1 MSASTPRTSNVSNAA
16 SAAPPRETVAAAAQ
30 RRAPLSGIRILD
42 MTSVMLGPYATQTL
56 GDYGADIIK
65 IEAPDGDTTRKTGP
79 AKEPGMAATFVGA
92 NRNKRSIVLDLKQA
106 AGRDALLQMVDHA
119 DVLVYSLRPQKIAA
133 LGLAPDTLRQRNRR
147 LIVVG
152 VHGFAEDGPYGGK
165 PAYDDIIQALCGLA
179 SLHEMRDGV
188 PAYAPSV
195 IADKTCGLFAAQAV
209 LIAVIGRGADGD
221 GTYVEVPMLEAMV
234 NYTLVEHYYGMHFQP
249 PLSPPGYARLLTRN
263 RQPYRTADGYICV
276 VPYTD
281 QHWRNFF
288 VEVGC
293 EDLAADTR
301 FIGIAA
307 RTQNID
313 ALYALAGEH
322 LRERTTAQWLA
333 AFERLDIPAAPINK
347 LADLENDP
355 HLKAMRFF
363 VDVDDPAMGRVRM
376 PGAPLRFE
384 NTSCPMTLAPR
395 LGEHTVEVLR
405 EAGMAQPSIDALLSS
420 RAAVQWQPRKSTQET
435 SA

>member
-1 MSASTPRTSNVSNAA
+1 MDATSSG
-16 SAAPPRETVAAAAQ
+16 AAAAT
-30 RRAPLSGIRILD
+30 RRAPLTGIRILD

-65 IEAPDGDTTRKTGP
+65 IEAPEGDTTRKTGP
-79 AKEPGMAATFVGA
+79 APEKGMAATFVGA
-92 NRNKRSIVLDLKQA
+92 NRNKRSIVLDLKQP
-106 AGRDALLQMVDHA
+106 AGRDALLHLVDGA
-119 DVLVYSLRPQKIAA
+119 DVLIYSLRPQKIAA
-133 LGLAPDTLRQRNRR
+133 LGLAPETLRARNRR

-165 PAYDDIIQALCGLA
+165 PAYDDIIQALCGFA

-209 LIAVIGRGADGD
+209 LMALIGRGADGD
-221 GTYVEVPMLEAMV
+221 GLYVEVPMLEAMV

-249 PLSPPGYARLLTRN
+249 PLSAPGYARLLTRN
-263 RQPYRTADGYICV
+263 RQPYKTADGFICV

-288 VEVGC
+288 IEVGRR
-293 EDLAADTR
+293 DLAEDTR
-301 FIGIAA
+301 FMGIAA

-333 AFERLDIPAAPINK
+333 AFEQLDIPAAPINK
-347 LADLENDP
+347 LEDLERDP
-355 HLKAMRFF
+355 HLKATGFF
-363 VDVDDPAMGRVRM
+363 VDVEDPAMGRVRM
-376 PGAPLRFE
+376 TGAPLRFE
-384 NTSCPMTLAPR
+384 NAASPLTMPPR
-395 LGEHTVEVLR
+395 LGEHTVDVLG
-405 EAGMAQPSIDALLSS
+405 EAGLPQSTIDALLHS
-420 RAAVQWQPRKSTQET
+420 RAAVQWEPHDAASKKT
-435 SA
+435 A